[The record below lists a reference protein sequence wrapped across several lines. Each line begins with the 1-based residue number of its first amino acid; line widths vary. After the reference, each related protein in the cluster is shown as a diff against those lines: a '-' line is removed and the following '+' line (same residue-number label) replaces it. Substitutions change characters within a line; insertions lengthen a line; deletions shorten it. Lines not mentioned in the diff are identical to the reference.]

1 MCKVLL
7 FVDMEFPRGRGD
19 QMEKSWKFQGVGGGE
34 YYEAPWKGKSWGVGG
49 QTWKNPPWGGGGGY
63 GYFLEPHNATNLKIN
78 VHRNLLML
86 LHTNFSKLLKTH
98 KQIYQYCC
106 QWTKAPRKLQL

>member
-19 QMEKSWKFQGVGGGE
+19 QMEKSWKFQGVGGE

-49 QTWKNPPWGGGGGY
+49 QTWKNPPWGGGGD
-63 GYFLEPHNATNLKIN
+63 GYFLEPHISL
-78 VHRNLLML
+78 
-86 LHTNFSKLLKTH
+86 
-98 KQIYQYCC
+98 
-106 QWTKAPRKLQL
+106 